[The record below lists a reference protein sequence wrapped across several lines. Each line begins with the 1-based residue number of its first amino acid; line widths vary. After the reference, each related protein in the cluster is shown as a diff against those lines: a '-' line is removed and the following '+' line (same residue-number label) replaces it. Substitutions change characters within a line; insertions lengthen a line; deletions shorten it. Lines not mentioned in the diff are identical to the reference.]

1 MPLRE
6 GSSDKVIQDNIR
18 CLLDKDGCGYDPPYK
33 DPARKEYTPA
43 QAPAIAYSKAGKRK
57 NKAETLKGEKQTQ
70 SKQKP
75 SEEEKSD
82 NAEHQEGQM
91 ARDKAIKGA
100 TTEAGEDSDPCWDTH
115 EMVGMKKGKGGK
127 PVPNCVPKSSDNAEE
142 SYSEISVP
150 TGWSVSSNVY
160 RD

>member
-1 MPLRE
+1 MALRE
-6 GSSDKVIQDNIR
+6 GSSDKVIQGNIKA
-18 CLLDKDGCGYDPPYK
+18 LLDGDAGYDPPYK

-43 QAPAIAYSKAGKRK
+43 QAAAIAYSKAGKRK

-100 TTEAGEDSDPCWDTH
+100 TTEAGEDSDPCWDDY

-127 PVPNCVPKSSDNAEE
+127 SVPNCVPKSDH
-142 SYSEISVP
+142 SELSVP
-150 TGWSVSSNVY
+150 DGWSV
-160 RD
+160 RPDA